1 MLCGL
6 LGAASW
12 GFLATAADN
21 KYATVAATVLSSL
34 SVAFSDVVSLPQS
47 RWNADG
53 KLMESG
59 ARLILVPGDTQTHR
73 EEFRICKI
81 WPYDER

>member
-1 MLCGL
+1 VLCGL

-34 SVAFSDVVSLPQS
+34 SVAFSDVVSPPHSILRAS
-47 RWNADG
+47 C
-53 KLMESG
+53 EC
-59 ARLILVPGDTQTHR
+59 LIRVPSDTQTHR
-73 EEFRICKI
+73 EEFRV
-81 WPYDER
+81 WPYDES